1 MTSPA
6 RRRVLLVEDD
16 ADSAFGLSE
25 LLKIKGYAV
34 RVAGS
39 MASALHELGGE
50 APPDVVVADLHL
62 PDGDGL
68 ELLAR
73 LPTERRVPAI
83 ALSGLASP
91 ADRASSLEAGFARHL
106 TKPVSVRELIEAIEE
121 VLP

>member
-1 MTSPA
+1 MTDSA

-25 LLKIKGYAV
+25 LLKIRGYDV

-39 MASALHELGGE
+39 MASALDELGGA
-50 APPDVVVADLHL
+50 APPEVVVADLHL
-62 PDGDGL
+62 PDGDGVQ
-68 ELLAR
+68 LLAR
-73 LPTERRVPAI
+73 LPPDRRVPAI

-106 TKPVSVRELIEAIEE
+106 TKPVSVRELIATIEE